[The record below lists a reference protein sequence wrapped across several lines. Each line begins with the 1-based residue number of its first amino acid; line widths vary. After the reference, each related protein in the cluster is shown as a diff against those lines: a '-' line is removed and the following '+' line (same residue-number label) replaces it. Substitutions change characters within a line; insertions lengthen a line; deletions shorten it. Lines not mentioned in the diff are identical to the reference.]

1 MTEAPLVRIPRR
13 WSALFGVCALLAAA
27 GCEADSP
34 PQTTSPSAGS
44 TARVAD
50 PSTTYASTAFV
61 LPFDVTRPDWLP
73 TEAMVDQPN
82 FVTGESTDGT
92 RAVRFLVPVSVYEPG
107 SSEPTPVPPDYL
119 SYLLDQVDQGGAFT
133 DVTETSVGGRP
144 ATVVTAT
151 TENPIDGALGC
162 PDDGLTAG
170 DCYGLQPDLVLRLA
184 VVDVDEGPLLI
195 WLRSSR
201 DADPE
206 GLAADVADFEAMLAS
221 VSFSDR
227 SPDAPVVSS
236 GTATAIDGSWTA
248 TWSRDELAAA
258 PLLDADELNDSN
270 WGEFTLTFDHGSVEQ
285 SQENVTGT
293 YPFSGTYDVEGDV
306 LAITLEN
313 GERFTMRWQ
322 LDGDQLTFVRD
333 ESLGLCPTPF
343 VIEPWI
349 RQDELSS
356 VGLSSIPG
364 STTAIVTPV
373 PS

>member
-1 MTEAPLVRIPRR
+1 M
-13 WSALFGVCALLAAA
+13 
-27 GCEADSP
+27 
-34 PQTTSPSAGS
+34 
-44 TARVAD
+44 
-50 PSTTYASTAFV
+50 
-61 LPFDVTRPDWLP
+61 
-73 TEAMVDQPN
+73 
-82 FVTGESTDGT
+82 
-92 RAVRFLVPVSVYEPG
+92 
-107 SSEPTPVPPDYL
+107 
-119 SYLLDQVDQGGAFT
+119 
-133 DVTETSVGGRP
+133 
-144 ATVVTAT
+144 
-151 TENPIDGALGC
+151 
-162 PDDGLTAG
+162 
-170 DCYGLQPDLVLRLA
+170 
-184 VVDVDEGPLLI
+184 
-195 WLRSSR
+195 
-201 DADPE
+201 
-206 GLAADVADFEAMLAS
+206 ADFEAMLAS
-221 VSFSDR
+221 VSFNDR

-306 LAITLEN
+306 LTITLEN

-322 LDGDQLTFVRD
+322 LDGDQLTLVRD

-349 RQDELSS
+349 RQNELSS
-356 VGLSSIPG
+356 AGLSSIPG

>member
-1 MTEAPLVRIPRR
+1 
-13 WSALFGVCALLAAA
+13 
-27 GCEADSP
+27 
-34 PQTTSPSAGS
+34 
-44 TARVAD
+44 
-50 PSTTYASTAFV
+50 
-61 LPFDVTRPDWLP
+61 
-73 TEAMVDQPN
+73 
-82 FVTGESTDGT
+82 
-92 RAVRFLVPVSVYEPG
+92 
-107 SSEPTPVPPDYL
+107 
-119 SYLLDQVDQGGAFT
+119 
-133 DVTETSVGGRP
+133 
-144 ATVVTAT
+144 VTAT

-184 VVDVDEGPLLI
+184 VVDIDDGPLLI

-322 LDGDQLTFVRD
+322 LDDDQLTFVRD

-349 RQDELSS
+349 RQDEPSS
-356 VGLSSIPG
+356 LGLSSIPG
-364 STTAIVTPV
+364 STTPIVTPV
-373 PS
+373 SS